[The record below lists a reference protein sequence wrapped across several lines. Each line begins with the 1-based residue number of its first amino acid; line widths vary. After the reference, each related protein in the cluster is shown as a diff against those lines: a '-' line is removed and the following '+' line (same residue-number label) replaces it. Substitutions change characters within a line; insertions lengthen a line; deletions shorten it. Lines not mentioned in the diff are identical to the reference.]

1 MKLQENTILFD
12 TNMILRYLLND
23 HVEMAEQAE
32 KYLNENDVVVTVE
45 VIAEVVYVLKGV
57 YELERKELADT
68 IADFLQLVQS
78 RDMEV
83 LQLAL
88 KTYGEKNLD
97 FVDCVLYAYH
107 EVHHVTIAT
116 YDKKLK
122 KLMK

>member
-88 KTYGEKNLD
+88 KTYGEKNLI
-97 FVDCVLYAYH
+97 LW
-107 EVHHVTIAT
+107 IASCM
-116 YDKKLK
+116 LI
-122 KLMK
+122 MKCIM

>member
-1 MKLQENTILFD
+1 MKLQENTIRFD
-12 TNMILRYLLND
+12 TNMILHYLLND

>member
-1 MKLQENTILFD
+1 MKLQENMILFD

-23 HVEMAEQAE
+23 HADMAEQAE
-32 KYLNENDVVVTVE
+32 KYLNEDDVVVTVE
-45 VIAEVVYVLKGV
+45 V
-57 YELERKELADT
+57 KELADT
-68 IADFLQLVQS
+68 IADFLQLVRS

-88 KTYGEKNLD
+88 KVYGEENLD